1 MQRIYLA
8 LEVITISFAFAA
20 AWFWFRS
27 AQAFDPDLNFVD
39 FTTVRPWLDQVA
51 RLNREATL
59 CAAISA
65 AAHGLAYLVVRIGL

>member
-1 MQRIYLA
+1 MQRVYLL

-27 AQAFDPDLNFVD
+27 SQALGPEINFVD
-39 FTTVRPWLDQVA
+39 FATVEPWLDQVA
-51 RLNREATL
+51 RLNRQATL

-65 AAHGLAYLVVRIGL
+65 LAHGLAYVIVRLGI

>member
-27 AQAFDPDLNFVD
+27 AQAFDLD
-39 FTTVRPWLDQVA
+39 FNLAGFTIVKPWFDHIA
-51 RLNREATL
+51 RLNRDTTLYAT
-59 CAAISA
+59 ISA
-65 AAHGLAYLVVRIGL
+65 AAHGSRACGRSHRP